1 VATRPGSRPQRGRP
15 ATGRGRGTAARRGED
30 QRSSRPAARRPQAGR
45 PTITVRGSII
55 AVLGVMAVLAL
66 TVPLKAYV
74 TQRSE
79 ISTQAQAN
87 AATRARIAALHTQA
101 QNLQDPEY
109 VKQQA
114 RTRLHYGL
122 PGENAA
128 IVIAPPLPS
137 VAPQHVDGRVT
148 VAATSKQPWWERLW
162 GSTVAAGR
170 TPAAEPGGGP
180 TPAPAAT
187 PSGAAR

>member
-15 ATGRGRGTAARRGED
+15 AAGRGRAAAARRTEG
-30 QRSSRPAARRPQAGR
+30 QGTPRQPSRRPPQQR

-74 TQRSE
+74 SQRSE
-79 ISTQAQAN
+79 ISSQAQAN
-87 AATRARIAALHTQA
+87 AATRARIAALQA
-101 QNLQDPEY
+101 QAQALQDPEY

-137 VAPQHVDGRVT
+137 ASPQHVDGRVT
-148 VAATSKQPWWERLW
+148 VASTSRQPWWERLW

-170 TPAAEPGGGP
+170 TPAAEPRSTP
-180 TPAPAAT
+180 TPEASPT
-187 PSGAAR
+187 GAAR